1 METQKK
7 RIIGITGGVGAGKST
22 VLALLREKFGA
33 DVFLADTCAHELME
47 PGTRGLEQVVQA
59 LGGSF
64 LAPDGSVDKKALA
77 QRIFHDKEAL
87 RTMNAIIHPLVW
99 ETLGKR
105 AEASGRSLAVIEA
118 AVFDTAPDGL
128 FDEIWYVYADPEC
141 RIRRLMESRG
151 YSREKSLG
159 IIRNQVSD
167 QVFREHTDYVIGNN
181 GDLKET
187 RRQIREGIERNE
199 TL

>member
-99 ETLGKR
+99 ETLGKGQKR
-105 AEASGRSLAVIEA
+105 PGAPWQSSKQPCSIRLPTVFLTRSGMCTQTRSAGSGVSWKAAAIPGKNVNAS
-118 AVFDTAPDGL
+118 
-128 FDEIWYVYADPEC
+128 
-141 RIRRLMESRG
+141 
-151 YSREKSLG
+151 
-159 IIRNQVSD
+159 
-167 QVFREHTDYVIGNN
+167 
-181 GDLKET
+181 
-187 RRQIREGIERNE
+187 
-199 TL
+199 

>member
-87 RTMNAIIHPLVW
+87 RTPWEKGQKRPGAPWQSSKQPCSIRLPTVFLTRSGMCTQTRSAGSGVSWKAAAIPGKNVNA
-99 ETLGKR
+99 
-105 AEASGRSLAVIEA
+105 S
-118 AVFDTAPDGL
+118 
-128 FDEIWYVYADPEC
+128 
-141 RIRRLMESRG
+141 
-151 YSREKSLG
+151 
-159 IIRNQVSD
+159 
-167 QVFREHTDYVIGNN
+167 
-181 GDLKET
+181 
-187 RRQIREGIERNE
+187 
-199 TL
+199 